1 MGYGLVAKLAM
12 VDMEDGVYGTTDDP
26 CNASVITENFVVS
39 EVTVGS
45 DTAELCTSTVLSVV
59 GVESGAAVVTWAVE
73 ISEIDSVTGTTVAT
87 EVVVILKFFE
97 LSEATVV
104 SGSTVVYDADAVFCA
119 VLVSEIDADMG
130 FSVLS
135 VFGAVVVCND
145 GSG

>member
-1 MGYGLVAKLAM
+1 M
-12 VDMEDGVYGTTDDP
+12 VDRADEVYGTADDP
-26 CNASVITENFVVS
+26 CNASVITENFVVA

-87 EVVVILKFFE
+87 KVVVILEFVE
-97 LSEATVV
+97 LSEATLV

-119 VLVSEIDADMG
+119 VLVSETDADMG
-130 FSVLS
+130 FSALS

-145 GSG
+145 GSGWPM